1 MLKIK
6 KTVLEEI
13 QNRFLSNANVEQGF
27 LLGSEKNLEQVDMCG
42 SIPVKQTSTYF
53 IVPDAKQVDEMIDN
67 WAKRKIC
74 FCGMIHSHVRQKEE
88 LSDADI
94 LFAKQLYR
102 AYQLPFLWFGI
113 GVVKHDKLEFEFYR
127 LRQTDC
133 HVLIEAAEYIGV

>member
-13 QNRFLSNANVEQGF
+13 QDRFLSNANVEQGF

-42 SIPVKQTSTYF
+42 LIPVKQTSTYF
-53 IVPDAKQVDEMIDN
+53 IIPDAKQADEMIDN

-113 GVVKHDKLEFEFYR
+113 AIVKRQEIEFKFYKLKQEDGHILTE
-127 LRQTDC
+127 T
-133 HVLIEAAEYIGV
+133 AEYIGV